1 VAGLFVPG
9 WGAPRGLYAA
19 CVPDGWEVLQPP
31 PFRATGG
38 DLGTYR
44 RWLAG
49 EVEARARPLTL
60 AGHSMGAVL
69 SVYAAL
75 DVPDAIERLV
85 LISPAGLP
93 LEKPIWKSTLSLL
106 HQIVHGLYPAGEL
119 WRATKRTLSAPR
131 AALRL
136 AQSLRELDL
145 GPELAR
151 VRAAGI
157 PCTVIVA
164 ASDRLTT
171 PEICGKLATQL
182 GAGYRELD
190 VEGGHV
196 WMLHQPDLLRSELAG
211 PSTAPHNL

>member
-9 WGAPRGLYAA
+9 WGAPRSLYST

-38 DLGTYR
+38 DLAAYR

-49 EVEARARPLTL
+49 EVETRRELRPLTL

-75 DVPDAIERLV
+75 DVPDAVERLV

-93 LEKPIWKSTLSLL
+93 LEKPIWKSGLSLL

-119 WRATKRTLSAPR
+119 WRATKRTCSAPR

-136 AQSLRELDL
+136 AHALRGLDL

-151 VRAAGI
+151 VRATGI

-164 ASDRLTT
+164 ATDRLTT
-171 PEICGKLATQL
+171 PEICGRLAIQL

-196 WMLHQPDLLRSELAG
+196 WMLHRPELLRRELAG
-211 PSTAPHNL
+211 DR